1 MRPSAELL
9 PDQGREL
16 LGFILTLSLTGKAQ
30 SRRIELE
37 RNPQAAKT
45 ENVKIVHLGNQEV
58 LRIAS
63 SVDTIRIVANEEVWS
78 QIETLLQAPVG
89 RSITL
94 KDIDGADVHVMRIS
108 KNTRP
113 GLYFRNKINKSISIF
128 DKELKEAKQ
137 K

>member
-1 MRPSAELL
+1 M
-9 PDQGREL
+9 
-16 LGFILTLSLTGKAQ
+16 
-30 SRRIELE
+30 
-37 RNPQAAKT
+37 
-45 ENVKIVHLGNQEV
+45 
-58 LRIAS
+58 RIAS